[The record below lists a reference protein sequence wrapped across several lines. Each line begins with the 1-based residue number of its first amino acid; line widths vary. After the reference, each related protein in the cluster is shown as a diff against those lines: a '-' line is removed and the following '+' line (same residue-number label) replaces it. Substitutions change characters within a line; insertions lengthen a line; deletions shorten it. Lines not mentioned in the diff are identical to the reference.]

1 MPRQTVVEREVAA
14 DLKEA
19 LNQYIAQGGLPF
31 DQASVERKGEAR
43 FPDIVIW
50 SDYQARRAFSLWELK
65 APGLRAKENLDAVL
79 EKAATFGVRYVVLW
93 DFQYGQLC
101 EVRERKLQLLKDY
114 PVFLLR
120 SLEEWTDPFRRRPV
134 EEQAKKILDD
144 LAQLARGELLTP
156 YVPDKFYFIGILQE
170 AIQSL
175 VPLLKEQIFQERKK
189 REVRERLDRWAVQQG
204 YPTALPDLDDLLARH
219 WAYSLALRIL
229 FYFTVRRYHTGLP
242 DLTLPEGSALRLSDL
257 LWDAFSRAQQV
268 DWQAV
273 FERSPLDELGLP
285 REAEDVLADLLE
297 GFHRYDFGAL
307 KEDVIGQI
315 MEGLIPPQERHNLG
329 QYFTR
334 EDLVDFILG
343 FVADRDDAT
352 YLDPTCGSGT
362 FLNRLYSRLRWLAA
376 YDSNKASHAR
386 LLERLWGV
394 DIAHFPAELA
404 TINLFRQDV
413 KDTRNF
419 PRIIVRD
426 FFRIQPG
433 QEFEFPP
440 TRPSIW
446 EDQRIRLPI
455 PLFHGIVGNFPYIRQ
470 ELIER
475 QTPGYKQEIVRAIA
489 RTWFWKDPDLFEV
502 RGVQEAALKKIIQ
515 EGSEKYQDWLD
526 EQARKGRVDLRLSGQ
541 ADIYAYLFYHAA
553 GFLEEGGR
561 MGIVTSNAWL
571 DVAYGYEL
579 KRFFLRHFKIVAVVA
594 SWAEPWFED
603 AAVNTAFVILERCEN
618 AEKRRNH
625 VVRFVKVKKPLAELL
640 PQELLA
646 REKERWDKVDTLVRQ
661 IEAADAQVVRWD
673 ARTGAMEPVR
683 DVRTLET
690 PDFRIR
696 LVPQAELEAELEQKK
711 ETAKWGLYIRAPQV
725 YFDLL
730 RDAGDKL
737 VPLSKVAEVRFGIK
751 TGINDF
757 FYLEPLPEPAE
768 TPGALQVRNARGWV
782 GEIEEKCLRP
792 VIKSPKESPSPAVDP
807 DRLKTRLLLPPEINS
822 IADAMV
828 EEFLESLK
836 DRKLSLEER
845 RRRQQEFARQLPQK
859 LEQELQERYPLAY
872 AYVKWGE
879 NQSTYQGQRWPE
891 VTSVQA
897 RRVWWLLP
905 DRPPGPVLMP
915 MINDRRFVVFQNQ
928 GALVDHNLFELLV
941 AEDEAEL
948 VAALMNSTVV
958 ALSREVVSRVNL
970 GDGATKTEGIDWEKG
985 VLIPNPQ
992 VLDQAARTAI
1002 TRAYKRLKSRAVQP
1016 IAQEV
1021 RQKDRR
1027 ALDEAVLEALGLD
1040 PKKYL
1045 PQIYEGLVEMV
1056 QERLALPKMRK
1067 IRREQALRMSLEQI
1081 KEKVR
1086 QETLPGGLKSITAF
1100 LPTHPRPEMWRV
1112 PISGR
1117 PLSWRAFLTQYDLLD
1132 KDGNTVGAF
1141 VGEEVQAR
1149 YAVYAWAPGC
1159 YELEIPADS
1168 IVAGKAVQAY
1178 EQYLRQ
1184 TAEELFQRLLEATRD
1199 YRQAERGARE
1209 ILESRGLP
1217 PVAITEAFRRP

>member
-31 DQASVERKGEAR
+31 EQASVERKGEAR

-242 DLTLPEGSALRLSDL
+242 DLTLPERSALRLSDL

-376 YDSNKASHAR
+376 YDSNKANHAR

-475 QTPGYKQEIVRAIA
+475 QTPGYKQDIVWAIA

-502 RGVQEAALKKIIQ
+502 RGVQEAELGKIIQ

-526 EQARKGRVDLRLSGQ
+526 EQVRKGRVDLRLSGQ

-646 REKERWDKVDTLVRQ
+646 RESERWRKVDELVRQ

-673 ARTGAMEPVR
+673 TRTGAMEPVR
-683 DVRTLET
+683 GVRTLET

-696 LVPQAELEAELEQKK
+696 LVPQAELEKELEEKK

-737 VPLSKVAEVRFGIK
+737 VPLSQVAEVRFGIK

-768 TPGALQVRNARGWV
+768 TPGALRVCNARGWV
-782 GEIEEKCLRP
+782 GEIERELLRP
-792 VIKSPKESPSPAVDP
+792 V
-807 DRLKTRLLLPPEINS
+807 LL
-822 IADAMV
+822 
-828 EEFLESLK
+828 SLK
-836 DRKLSLEER
+836 EVERLSLTGEESR
-845 RRRQQEFARQLPQK
+845 RVLFLCPYDRN
-859 LEQELQERYPLAY
+859 ELQQHG
-872 AYVKWGE
+872 YVKALEYIRWGE
-879 NQSTYQGQRWPE
+879 QQRTTGQGRVGTPG
-891 VTSVQA
+891 VPFPKVSSVQSH
-897 RRVWWLLP
+897 RPEWFNLP
-905 DRPPGPVLMP
+905 LRPPGK
-915 MINDRRFVVFQNQ
+915 IISNRFIGQRF
-928 GALVDHNLFELLV
+928 GFP
-941 AEDEAEL
+941 
-948 VAALMNSTVV
+948 
-958 ALSREVVSRVNL
+958 VNL
-970 GDGATKTEGIDWEKG
+970 GLVISDTFFEILPYTHEELYAAALNSTLSFLLVELTGRQTWSQG
-985 VLIPNPQ
+985 VLYLYGPELRDLLIPDMSVVPEQ
-992 VLDQAARTAI
+992 IRKRITAAFE
-1002 TRAYKRLKSRAVQP
+1002 RLKQRSVLP
-1016 IAQEV
+1016 ITQEV
-1021 RQKDRR
+1021 CQKDRR

-1132 KDGNTVGAF
+1132 KDGNPVGAF

-1149 YAVYAWAPGC
+1149 YAVYVWAPGR

-1209 ILESRGLP
+1209 ILESLGLP